1 MKAVVQRVRRA
12 SVSVEGEPV
21 SAIGEGFLVLLGV
34 AEGDD
39 EAVASKIADKVS
51 KLRIFDDAEGRLADP
66 LGDREALCVSQFTL
80 LADTARGNRPGFQ
93 AAARPEVAE
102 PLYDLVCDRL
112 GAEKGAFGAEMTI
125 DLECHGPVTI
135 LLEA

>member
-1 MKAVVQRVRRA
+1 LKAVVQRVRRA
-12 SVSVEGEPV
+12 SVSVEGDLIA
-21 SAIGEGFLVLLGV
+21 AIGEGFMVLLGV

-39 EAVASKIADKVS
+39 EAAATKISDKIS
-51 KLRIFDDAEGRLADP
+51 KLRIFDDAEGRLTDS
-66 LGDREALCVSQFTL
+66 LGDREVLCVSQFTL

-112 GAEKGAFGAEMTI
+112 GAEKGVFGAEMTI

-135 LLEA
+135 LLET